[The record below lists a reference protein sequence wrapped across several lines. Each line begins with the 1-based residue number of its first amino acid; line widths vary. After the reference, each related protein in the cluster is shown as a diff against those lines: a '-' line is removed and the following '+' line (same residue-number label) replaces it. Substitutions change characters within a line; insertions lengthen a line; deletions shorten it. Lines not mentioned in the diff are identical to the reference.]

1 MSAVNQSRRH
11 LLTLSTAMFVSA
23 ALPAQAKPSAWNVGE
38 AVAFP
43 PLTLLDGRPLDVARL
58 QGKVVVLQ
66 FWASW
71 CPFCANQNPHIEALY
86 RAHAAKGLDVVAV
99 TIDKTAQAA
108 NDYLRKKGYT
118 FKAGMINPAYETIY
132 RLRKGLP
139 QTYVIDRSGRVV
151 QIELREML
159 EDDVQDIAKLL

>member
-1 MSAVNQSRRH
+1 MNTLNQTRRH
-11 LLTLSTAMFVSA
+11 LLTLSTAMLVA
-23 ALPAQAKPSAWNVGE
+23 ATLPARAKSPAWNVGD
-38 AVAFP
+38 VVTFP
-43 PLTLLDGRPLDVARL
+43 SLKLLDGRSLDVKSLR
-58 QGKVVVLQ
+58 GKVVVLQ

-71 CPFCANQNPHIEALY
+71 CPFCANQNPHVEALY
-86 RAHAAKGLDVVAV
+86 RAHAAKGLEVVAV
-99 TIDKTAQAA
+99 TIDKTEKAA

-118 FKAGMINPAYETIY
+118 FKAGMINPAYEAIY

>member
-1 MSAVNQSRRH
+1 MNTLNQTRRH
-11 LLTLSTAMFVSA
+11 LLTLSTAMLVA
-23 ALPAQAKPSAWNVGE
+23 ATLPARAKSPAWNVGD
-38 AVAFP
+38 VVTFP
-43 PLTLLDGRPLDVARL
+43 SLKLLDGRSLDVKSLR
-58 QGKVVVLQ
+58 GKVVVLQ

-71 CPFCANQNPHIEALY
+71 CPFCANQNPHVEALY
-86 RAHAAKGLDVVAV
+86 RAHAAKGLEVVAV
-99 TIDKTAQAA
+99 TIDKTEKAA

-118 FKAGMINPAYETIY
+118 FKAGMINPAYEAIY
-132 RLRKGLP
+132 RLRTGLP